1 MNEEQK
7 ENNLSALPFRNEKLS
22 IEERVKDLLDRLK
35 INEKFKLLAGRH
47 SWETK
52 PIKRLG
58 IKPFL
63 MTDGPHGVAP
73 HSSGGKENTYFPVGI
88 CRAATWNPKLSYEF
102 GKGIAEEVREIGSHM
117 ILGPG
122 VNIDR
127 IPLCG
132 RTFEYQTED
141 PYLNKKLA
149 VPVIKGVQKERI
161 AACIKHYLCNNQ
173 EKNRYTYSAEVSQ
186 RALEEIYFPA
196 FKAGVEE
203 ANVWSVM
210 GSYNKINGI
219 YGCVHKTLLKDILM
233 NDWGFQGF
241 VVSDWKATHPIENPE
256 NCLKAGLSLE
266 MPRAKL
272 YKRRYLKEAYSESRF
287 TEDDLDDAV
296 RRLLRVM
303 FLVGMFDEPESLPKG
318 SRNTKNHQAIS
329 RKIAE
334 EGIVLLKNQD
344 DILPLDINKVKKI
357 AIKGPNADRKM
368 AEGGGSS
375 AVKPPYEITPF
386 VGMKEKCAAKIEIIN
401 SVSEADVVFL
411 ILGLNHEKHNDAED
425 SDRNNLELPQD
436 QLDLIDQVA
445 SENNDIIVV
454 LINGSPIKM
463 DSWIDKVNAIIE
475 AWYPGQ
481 DGGHVIADIIFG
493 DINPSGKLPLTF
505 PKKLEDS
512 PAHISKERYPGDDKV
527 FYNEGIFV
535 GYRYFDKN
543 EIKPLFPFGFG
554 LSYTNFNYDNL
565 NFDKSQLSADEV
577 MSMSLDITNFGNREG
592 AEIIQLYIQEIK
604 PKVER
609 PIKELKGFKKIIL
622 KPNQKKTVEFE
633 IDKENLSYF
642 DEELNSWNVNEG
654 KFNILIGS
662 SSRDIRLQ
670 KIFEYK
676 KE

>member
-7 ENNLSALPFRNEKLS
+7 ANDLSDLPFRNEKLS
-22 IEERVKDLLDRLK
+22 LEERVKDLLDRLT
-35 INEKFKLLAGRH
+35 IEEKFKLLAGRH
-47 SWETK
+47 HWETK
-52 PIKRLG
+52 PIERLG
-58 IKPFL
+58 IEPFL

-88 CRAATWNPKLSYEF
+88 CRAATWNSKLSYKF
-102 GKGIAEEVREIGSHM
+102 GKAIAEEVRDIGSHM

-127 IPLCG
+127 TPLCG

-149 VPVIKGVQKERI
+149 VPVINGVQSERI
-161 AACIKHYLCNNQ
+161 AACIKHYICNNQ
-173 EKNRYTYSAEVSQ
+173 EKNRFTYSAEVSQ
-186 RALEEIYFPA
+186 RALEEIYFPV
-196 FKAGVEE
+196 FKAAIEE
-203 ANVWSVM
+203 ADVWSIM

-219 YGCVHKTLLKDILM
+219 YGCAHKKLLKEVLM
-233 NDWGFQGF
+233 NDWVFRGF
-241 VVSDWKATHPIENPE
+241 VVSDWNATHLVDNPE
-256 NCLKAGLSLE
+256 DCLKAGLSLE
-266 MPRAKL
+266 MPRAKQ
-272 YKRRYLKEAYSESRF
+272 YKRRYLKEAYSENKF
-287 TEDDLDDAV
+287 TEEDLDDAV

-303 FLVGMFDEPESLPKG
+303 FLVGMFDNPENLPKG
-318 SRNTKNHQAIS
+318 SRNTKEHQAIS

-334 EGIVLLKNQD
+334 EGIVLLKNQE

-386 VGMKEKCAAKIEIIN
+386 VGIKEKCATKIEIIN

-425 SDRNNLELPQD
+425 SDRNSLELPQD
-436 QLDLIDQVA
+436 QLNLIDKVTN
-445 SENNDIIVV
+445 ENENVIVV

-463 DSWIDKVNAIIE
+463 DTWIGKVKAIIE

-481 DGGHVIADIIFG
+481 EGGHVIADIIFG

-505 PKKLEDS
+505 PLKLEDS
-512 PAHISKERYPGDDKV
+512 PAHISNERYPGDDKV

-535 GYRYFDKN
+535 GYRHFDKKKI
-543 EIKPLFPFGFG
+543 EPLFPFGFG
-554 LSYTNFNYDNL
+554 LSYTSFDYDNL
-565 NFDKSQLSADEV
+565 KLDKSPFSGDEV
-577 MSMSLDITNFGNREG
+577 MNISLNVKNIGNQKG
-592 AEIIQLYIQEIK
+592 AEIVQLYIQEVE

-609 PIKELKGFKKIIL
+609 PIKELKGFKKLFL
-622 KPNQKKTVEFE
+622 KPNQKRRVEFK
-633 IDKENLSYF
+633 IDKEDLSYYN
-642 DEELNSWNVNEG
+642 EKLNSWNINEG
-654 KFNILIGS
+654 IFNMLIGS
-662 SSRDIRLQ
+662 SSRDVRLQ
-670 KIFEYK
+670 KKFKYK